1 MTDPEPLLAALMAA
15 LALYLW
21 REATRHPNRRD

>member
-1 MTDPEPLLAALMAA
+1 MIDPEPLLAAFMAA